1 MILLSFLAAT
11 QGLGQGVKEV
21 IERYA
26 AEMGGRAS
34 LERISSVQL
43 RGTIEY
49 EDGTTQS
56 VSIIKKRPDKVRLS
70 IVSGEIRITQGYN
83 GSVAW
88 INFEGPGGAV
98 TREMEPHLAQ
108 DFIRNAPLEN
118 ALFDRPGQ
126 NVTHALAEDVI
137 LGQVDCFHVIARH
150 PDQSYSAHYID
161 KESWRERR
169 ILEFDSSGNLQSEI
183 IPSRFA
189 RYGGIDFATRI
200 VRLENGRRVS
210 IMDLIDININPGSL
224 DSAFDP
230 PGAVNP
236 VSKLSQPE

>member
-1 MILLSFLAAT
+1 
-11 QGLGQGVKEV
+11 
-21 IERYA
+21 
-26 AEMGGRAS
+26 
-34 LERISSVQL
+34 
-43 RGTIEY
+43 
-49 EDGTTQS
+49 
-56 VSIIKKRPDKVRLS
+56 
-70 IVSGEIRITQGYN
+70 
-83 GSVAW
+83 
-88 INFEGPGGAV
+88 
-98 TREMEPHLAQ
+98 
-108 DFIRNAPLEN
+108 
-118 ALFDRPGQ
+118 
-126 NVTHALAEDVI
+126 
-137 LGQVDCFHVIARH
+137 VDCFHVIARH

-161 KESWRERR
+161 KESLRERR

-230 PGAVNP
+230 PGAVIP